1 MPRALRTSALGFL
14 ASVLGLLTF
23 ILVLYVCLAIFGL
36 FFNVIDELARA
47 RALGA
52 QLPGGS
58 AGQIIAGMLVGS
70 GLNALRGLW
79 GARLGF
85 LAFGLLGV
93 LAAWAD
99 RLAASFVRDRAGLAS
114 LASVAVVILVT
125 FITWSIVQGQEMDV
139 WLSQTPDA
147 VWARDTMRAPVGIK
161 ITVSL
166 ILGLL
171 AVYPIWAV
179 WRWWYVRLAGK
190 PETPAEMPASTEGVS
205 APVAAPSLRE
215 SLQGSAKPVLW
226 LAIPFVLCVA
236 LLYPV
241 SQYHDRVSMEIQH
254 GTAYPAV
261 GSLTPSQMLK
271 VSVQAEG
278 DTIRIVNINGLGTV
292 SIYLSPTD
300 DTRDAVQSL
309 EDWTFEWRLDE
320 YLYVDFPLDGVAPGD
335 YYLHFVMAEGW
346 GYFEFTLAHGG
357 GTSSHASALVYGF
370 LMACAVLLGVA
381 LVAVAAVKVRAA
393 LEAAGRL

>member
-52 QLPGGS
+52 ELPGGS

-85 LAFGLLGV
+85 LAFGVLGV

-114 LASVAVVILVT
+114 LACVAVVILVT

-147 VWARDTMRAPVGIK
+147 VWARDTMRAPVGTK

-236 LLYPV
+236 LLCPV

>member
-52 QLPGGS
+52 ELPGGS

-85 LAFGLLGV
+85 LAFGVLGV

-147 VWARDTMRAPVGIK
+147 VWARDTMRAPVGTK

-236 LLYPV
+236 LLCPV

>member
-52 QLPGGS
+52 ELPGGS

-85 LAFGLLGV
+85 LAFGVLGV

-114 LASVAVVILVT
+114 LACVAVVILVT

-147 VWARDTMRAPVGIK
+147 VWARDTMRAPVGTK

>member
-52 QLPGGS
+52 ELPGGS

-85 LAFGLLGV
+85 LAFGVLGV

-236 LLYPV
+236 LLCPV

-370 LMACAVLLGVA
+370 LIACAVLLGVA

>member
-52 QLPGGS
+52 ELPGGS

-85 LAFGLLGV
+85 LAFGVLGV

-114 LASVAVVILVT
+114 LACVAVVILVT

-147 VWARDTMRAPVGIK
+147 VWARDTMRAPVGTK

-236 LLYPV
+236 LLCPV

-370 LMACAVLLGVA
+370 LIACAVLLGVA